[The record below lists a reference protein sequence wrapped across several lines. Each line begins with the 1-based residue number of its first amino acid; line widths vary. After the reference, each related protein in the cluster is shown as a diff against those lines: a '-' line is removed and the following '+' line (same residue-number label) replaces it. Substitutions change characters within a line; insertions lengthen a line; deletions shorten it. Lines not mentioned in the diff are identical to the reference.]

1 MPRFPHW
8 INVFSHFCLRQRQV
22 ILFVSFMAITKEKKG
37 QILKDLEEKFAKAKA
52 VYFAENKGLSV
63 KQTMELRR
71 ALRAEDVDFV
81 VAKKTLMKLAAKNSN
96 LPELSDEILT
106 GPIAAVIGYE
116 DSVLPSKLVKDFGKT
131 AEEKV
136 VLTGGILDG
145 KILNQAEAIQIASLP
160 SKQELLAKL
169 VGSMKAPISGFHG
182 ALHGLLGKFVR
193 TVDAVRAQ
201 KA

>member
-1 MPRFPHW
+1 
-8 INVFSHFCLRQRQV
+8 
-22 ILFVSFMAITKEKKG
+22 MAITKEKKG

-52 VYFAENKGLSV
+52 VYFAQNKGLSV
-63 KQTMELRR
+63 KQTMDLRR

-81 VAKKTLMKLAAKNSN
+81 VAKKTLMKLAAKNSS
-96 LPELSDEILT
+96 LPELTDEVLD